1 MTQLR
6 KQMQD
11 ELLRRNYSESTIRTY
26 LHSVEEFAKHFGKRP
41 DQLGATHIREYQAYL
56 LKDRKLAVGTIV
68 LRVSA
73 LRFLFIKTLK
83 RRNVKED
90 LPYPKHRRRLP
101 TILSQEEVA
110 QLINGARNLFERVL
124 LMTMYSTGVRRAEL
138 CNLKVSNVDSKRM
151 VIRIERGKGGCDRDV
166 PLSSTLL
173 ETQRE
178 YWRWMKPKTY
188 LFPGTVNNW
197 RADKPITPKVVW
209 DAVQEAKKKAGI
221 DKRVSP
227 HILRHCFATHLLE
240 AGTDL
245 RTIQVL
251 LGHSDLKHTTVYL
264 HLSRKHLE
272 AVVNPLDTIT
282 ISGPDKV
289 KRSRKLQKRS

>member
-1 MTQLR
+1 M
-6 KQMQD
+6 
-11 ELLRRNYSESTIRTY
+11 
-26 LHSVEEFAKHFGKRP
+26 
-41 DQLGATHIREYQAYL
+41 
-56 LKDRKLAVGTIV
+56 
-68 LRVSA
+68 
-73 LRFLFIKTLK
+73 
-83 RRNVKED
+83 
-90 LPYPKHRRRLP
+90 P
-101 TILSQEEVA
+101 TTLSQEEVA
-110 QLINGARNLFERVL
+110 QLINGARNLLERVL

-138 CNLKVSNVDSKRM
+138 CNLKVSNIDSKRM

-173 ETQRE
+173 ETLRE

-264 HLSRKHLE
+264 HLSRKHLQ